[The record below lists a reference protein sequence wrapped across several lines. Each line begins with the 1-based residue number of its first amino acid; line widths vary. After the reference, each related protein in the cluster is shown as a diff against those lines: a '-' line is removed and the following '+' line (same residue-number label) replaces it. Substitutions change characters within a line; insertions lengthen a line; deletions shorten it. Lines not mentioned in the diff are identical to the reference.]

1 MKRSDKNTDRGEKA
15 FFGGKNLVWS
25 IKITAVTLVLSGAA
39 SLLSQT
45 AVAASDILI
54 AVMLLIFMILTS
66 IIFDGIGVS
75 VASCSRDEVERYCL
89 LENADC
95 ECAETVLALI
105 DGAEK
110 VNNVCADVIGDVC
123 GVLSG
128 ACGSGIASAIAAA
141 IGISPV
147 FPSIAV
153 SGMIAAITVGGKAAF
168 KTVAIRNSAE
178 MVFFAGK
185 ALTWLK
191 GSRRGKRE

>member
-1 MKRSDKNTDRGEKA
+1 M
-15 FFGGKNLVWS
+15 
-25 IKITAVTLVLSGAA
+25 SGAA

-89 LENADC
+89 SENADC
-95 ECAETVLALI
+95 ECAETVFALI

-110 VNNVCADVIGDVC
+110 VNNVCADVIGDIC

-128 ACGSGIASAIAAA
+128 ACGAAIAAGLSFRSGA
-141 IGISPV
+141 GAGWLPTLTSA
-147 FPSIAV
+147 AV
-153 SGMIAAITVGGKAAF
+153 AALTVGGKAF
-168 KTVAIRNSAE
+168 LK
-178 MVFFAGK
+178 GK
-185 ALTWLK
+185 AVKNADKYIAAAATLLSYIYTPRNK
-191 GSRRGKRE
+191 KDKNR